1 MCVCREGGLITIYL
15 VVGQEHML
23 RVSILVVFLKD
34 LPVRPMYIGFRGM
47 GSGDALYHSLLVI
60 CWNWVLNVCCQAV
73 LKEWMEGTV
82 CAQSIRAL
90 NFCGLRDPGVIRKY

>member
-34 LPVRPMYIGFRGM
+34 LPVRPMYIWFRDTQ
-47 GSGDALYHSLLVI
+47 DALYHSLLVI
-60 CWNWVLNVCCQAV
+60 CWNWVLNVHCQVV
-73 LKEWMEGTV
+73 LKEWKEGTV
-82 CAQSIRAL
+82 CTQIIRAL
-90 NFCGLRDPGVIRKY
+90 NFRGFRDPRVIREY